1 MDGMD
6 GMDSMDGMSMS
17 GNDSSADSMMMVM
30 MTPWLHFTGGD
41 NFFFKSLHPSSHGA
55 IAAACIVL
63 VVISIFERWVSA
75 VRNVLYA
82 HWQRRYV

>member
-1 MDGMD
+1 
-6 GMDSMDGMSMS
+6 MS
-17 GNDSSADSMMMVM
+17 GTDGTADAMEVM

-63 VVISIFERWVSA
+63 VLISVFERWVSA
-75 VRNVLYA
+75 LRNVLDA
-82 HWQRRYV
+82 HWTRRYSLPLDNSDNNN